1 MMPPRDIP
9 VCCSSQNNGQSCD
22 HQWRADVITRLDEQS
37 RRLEKIEEAIFG
49 NGSLGLKTMLYIV
62 IVVVAL
68 GVPANILTKL
78 LL

>member
-1 MMPPRDIP
+1 M
-9 VCCSSQNNGQSCD
+9 
-22 HQWRADVITRLDEQS
+22 ITRLDEQT

-62 IVVVAL
+62 VVVVAL